1 MDAAK
6 WPTLAG
12 DGGGGGDASCL
23 RGREIQWEKIE
34 SETCGGYQMVMMEV
48 GALFHNHDD
57 GRIKKNLRGVRVE
70 RVRQHYL

>member
-1 MDAAK
+1 
-6 WPTLAG
+6 
-12 DGGGGGDASCL
+12 
-23 RGREIQWEKIE
+23 
-34 SETCGGYQMVMMEV
+34 MVMMEV